1 MSRLSLPQ
9 LLPIYFMCSLKQTAG
24 AFFTLWFITYVTTLA
39 LLAFFRA
46 IGFNFSTFDGAS
58 QVSGLAV
65 GLLIL
70 CLSFPFWQHVLL
82 AVIGR

>member
-1 MSRLSLPQ
+1 
-9 LLPIYFMCSLKQTAG
+9 MCSLKQTAG